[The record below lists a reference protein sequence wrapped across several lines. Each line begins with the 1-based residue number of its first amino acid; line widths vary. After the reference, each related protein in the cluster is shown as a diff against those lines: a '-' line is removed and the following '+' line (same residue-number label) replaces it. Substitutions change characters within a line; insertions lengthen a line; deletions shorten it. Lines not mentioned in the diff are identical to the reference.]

1 MQALAHFHAVIL
13 VTIWVTLNKSVE
25 STGVLLLDNCSSAIA
40 PALPYYRTSCT
51 YALSYYRPPWTY
63 AKPALP
69 PSMAFAVGST
79 DFFKVT
85 TQSIFTKDTAC

>member
-25 STGVLLLDNCSSAIA
+25 STSVLLLDNCSSAIA
-40 PALPYYRTSCT
+40 PALP
-51 YALSYYRPPWTY
+51 YYRPPWTY